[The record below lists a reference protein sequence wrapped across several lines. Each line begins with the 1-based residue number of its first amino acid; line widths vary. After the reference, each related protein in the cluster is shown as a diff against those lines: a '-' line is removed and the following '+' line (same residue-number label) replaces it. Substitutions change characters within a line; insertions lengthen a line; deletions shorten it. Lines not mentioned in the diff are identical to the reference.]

1 MRYPEFLKPGGT
13 IGFVAPS
20 FGCATE
26 PYMTCFNAGLKRL
39 NEMGYETVLGPN
51 CRESKGI
58 GKSNTPELCGAE
70 VNEFFLNN
78 NCDVIFSVGGGE
90 TMCEDLPFFD
100 LEGIK
105 KAAPKWYMGYS
116 DNTNLTFILPTLCDT
131 AAVYGPCAAEFGMEP
146 LHPAVLDAFSL
157 VEGKKLTFNN
167 YDGWESEQL
176 KSEEQPLLPYN
187 INEPYAQIVAGNKE
201 LAKEFSGRF
210 IGGCLDILVQFP
222 GTPFDG
228 VKAFNERYK
237 EEGIIWFIESC
248 DLNVMS
254 VRRALWQLD
263 QAGWFEHVKGFLVGR
278 PVNYADEFLG
288 YGMHDAVT
296 DMLSKFNVPII
307 MDIDLGH
314 MSPQMPFISGGYGTV
329 RTTEKTIAIE
339 YELR

>member
-1 MRYPEFLKPGGT
+1 MWKKDGPHPEITWVPPGNH
-13 IGFVAPS
+13 V
-20 FGCATE
+20 
-26 PYMTCFNAGLKRL
+26 
-39 NEMGYETVLGPN
+39 GPT
-51 CRESKGI
+51 
-58 GKSNTPELCGAE
+58 GKSRGSP
-70 VNEFFLNN
+70 
-78 NCDVIFSVGGGE
+78 GE
-90 TMCEDLPFFD
+90 ITW
-100 LEGIK
+100 
-105 KAAPKWYMGYS
+105 AP
-116 DNTNLTFILPTLCDT
+116 
-131 AAVYGPCAAEFGMEP
+131 
-146 LHPAVLDAFSL
+146 
-157 VEGKKLTFNN
+157 
-167 YDGWESEQL
+167 
-176 KSEEQPLLPYN
+176 
-187 INEPYAQIVAGNKE
+187 
-201 LAKEFSGRF
+201 KEFSGRF

-228 VKAFNERYK
+228 VRTFNERYK
-237 EEGIIWFIESC
+237 EDGIIWFIESC